1 MEIYFEGLWK
11 DLIIILKYYPVEFSA
26 IEKRI
31 RYPVSMNNL

>member
-11 DLIIILKYYPVEFSA
+11 DLRIMQKYYPVEFSA
-26 IEKRI
+26 TEKRI